1 MFAFWIYFLFF
12 VSVHFF
18 NKYTV
23 AAADA
28 LQIFGTEK
36 RGEVENFDIKKNR
49 AKMKWNIKFSGRFD
63 LHFVMIN
70 QWKIITYELLE
81 DRQYKSKR

>member
-1 MFAFWIYFLFF
+1 MFAFWLYFLFF

-28 LQIFGTEK
+28 LQIFGAEK
-36 RGEVENFDIKKNR
+36 RGEVENFDIKKKQSQDEMEHSIFGTFR
-49 AKMKWNIKFSGRFD
+49 LPLRHDQSMKNHNVWIIGRPS
-63 LHFVMIN
+63 I
-70 QWKIITYELLE
+70 
-81 DRQYKSKR
+81 